1 MNKIKIKNKIKI
13 QKIICREGFVEILHF
28 EGGRIL
34 PSVGEG
40 RVAFWG
46 EAEPGEGYTLSMR
59 RRKHDSF
66 PVWGRLALHFWGRK
80 LDSFPI
86 KDIFVLILGEESLNP
101 SPCGEGLWGW
111 VAICI

>member
-1 MNKIKIKNKIKI
+1 M
-13 QKIICREGFVEILHF
+13 EILHF

-34 PSVGEG
+34 PSVGKG

-46 EAEPGEGYTLSMR
+46 QAEPGEGCTLSVR
-59 RRKHDSF
+59 GRKHDSF

-86 KDIFVLILGEESLNP
+86 KDSISLNFRGRKLKSFP
-101 SPCGEGLWGW
+101 MWGRICGEG
-111 VAICI
+111 